1 LTLFSFISII
11 LVPEM
16 QAARYRGNPWV
27 SAQRDKNM
35 SKVPEKRILLGRERG
50 YLSAATT
57 QYRFIIFLLITLGV
71 YTFLLKVFQ
80 KLAEIVQLSVFFPI
94 ALVTLLLF
102 IGIVGTMYSHT
113 FAGPLARI
121 RRALDQVA
129 DGDTGISLRL
139 RDSDDPLLKDL
150 VSAITKLCECS
161 RNHSAQIHEAAS
173 SLRTDIVKLQEKVHA
188 NADKGEV
195 QALIDGLRRKQDVL
209 DAALKSHGKVNKGQE

>member
-1 LTLFSFISII
+1 MPKI
-11 LVPEM
+11 
-16 QAARYRGNPWV
+16 
-27 SAQRDKNM
+27 
-35 SKVPEKRILLGRERG
+35 PEKRILLGKDKG
-50 YLSAATT
+50 YLSAAAT

-94 ALVTLLLF
+94 ALITLLLF

-129 DGDTGISLRL
+129 EGDTSISLRL

-150 VSAITKLCECS
+150 VHTITVLCESS
-161 RNHSAQIHEAAS
+161 RNASAHLHEVSRGLRADIMLLHEKIHN
-173 SLRTDIVKLQEKVHA
+173 
-188 NADKGEV
+188 NADKTEV
-195 QALIDGLRRKQDVL
+195 QALVDSLRGKQDLL
-209 DAALKSHGKVNKGQE
+209 DKAIKPHLKAKG